1 MCRPPVEQWRAAQNV
16 TVLWPGC
23 CTAEPG
29 SIPFSYGK
37 IPSHQLTYERKGIFF
52 PWGEVRRGEGGR
64 HGVRVSQNPFTRK

>member
-52 PWGEVRRGEGGR
+52 RGER
-64 HGVRVSQNPFTRK
+64 